1 MSAGTAHVVATILGG
16 IVALIA
22 AFLGI
27 RRVNR
32 QLNPDDDFRGDQ
44 WP

>member
-1 MSAGTAHVVATILGG
+1 MSAGTAAIVLG
-16 IVALIA
+16 IVALV
-22 AFLGI
+22 AFLAALAGI

-32 QLNPDDDFRGDQ
+32 QLDPDDDFRGDQ